1 MPDMALVWRNEA
13 VKLAA
18 VTSGIAV
25 FFATSSPQT
34 ADVAKS
40 YLARQGYTEI
50 IVKGPT
56 PCWGRGRRQFTFDA
70 RSQSGRYVVGELCMD
85 SHAFNYTMKVAKD

>member
-1 MPDMALVWRNEA
+1 MAMVWRKEA

-18 VTSGIAV
+18 VMGGIAV
-25 FFATSSPQT
+25 FFATATPQT
-34 ADVAKS
+34 ADVAKT
-40 YLARQGYTEI
+40 YLARQGYSDI

-56 PCWGRGRRQFTFDA
+56 PCWGKGRRKFAFDA